1 MIVVDTA
8 GVLALR
14 DVRDPLHDSARRAVE
29 TDQGPFLLSPFCLAE
44 IDYMLRE
51 HVSREEQ
58 LDFLDEVA
66 SGAYTLVRLG
76 AEEVARGRELIT
88 RYADLRLS
96 LADASIV
103 VLAELY
109 GTDRVLTN
117 DERDFRV
124 VRRRDGRPFTLLP
137 ADA

>member
-1 MIVVDTA
+1 LIVVDTWGA
-8 GVLALR
+8 LVLR
-14 DVRDPLHDSARRAVE
+14 DRRHSLHDSARSVVE
-29 TDQGPFLLSPFCLAE
+29 ADPGPFLLSPFCLAE

-124 VRRRDGRPFTLLP
+124 VQRADGRPFTLLP
-137 ADA
+137 AEA